1 MSIRIETIDDVLPH
15 IPDGVGIIVS
25 RRPDLQVI
33 DYVFTNDDTFSN
45 PVTLECRGL
54 KFAADGRILARPF
67 HKFFNVGEKEMP
79 EAVDWSRPHV
89 VLDKLDGSMV
99 HPCVVGDRLA
109 FMTRMGES
117 AQAKAA
123 FAGASPGAIALCRDL
138 LAGGITPIFEFTSP
152 DNRIVVPY
160 DTTALTLIGAR
171 ETVSGHYLPH
181 GELEALSRRYDVALV
196 QSFGAVGDFKT
207 FIAGARALE
216 GAEGYVV
223 AFEDGHRLKL
233 KADAYVL
240 RHKALAGVAYEKNLL
255 EWVAADAVDDVLPL
269 LSQQVGARVAAYRD
283 QVHTGV
289 ERRLA
294 EITQVFEAHRD
305 RPRREY
311 AEAVRAVLDKR
322 LHSVAF
328 ALLDGRDGR
337 AALVKMLTWASKSEP
352 RIDTVRDLFGL
363 SWEGQDLVVE
373 PV

>member
-15 IPDGVGIIVS
+15 IPEGVGIIVS
-25 RRPDLQVI
+25 RRPDLQVV

-54 KFAADGRILARPF
+54 KFAPDGRILARPF

-79 EAVDWSRPHV
+79 ETVDWSRPHV

-99 HPCVVGDRLA
+99 HPCLVGDRLA

-123 FAGASPGAIALCRDL
+123 FACASPGAIALCREA
-138 LAGGITPIFEFTSP
+138 LAAGITPIFEFTSP
-152 DNRIVVPY
+152 EHRIVVSYETP
-160 DTTALTLIGAR
+160 ALTLLGAR

-181 GELEALSRRYDVALV
+181 GELEALARRHDVALV
-196 QSFGAVGDFKT
+196 RSFGAVGDFRT
-207 FIAGARALE
+207 FIADARGLE
-216 GAEGYVV
+216 GVEGYVV

-255 EWVAADAVDDVLPL
+255 EWVAAEAVDDVLPL
-269 LSQQVGARVAAYRD
+269 LSPEVGARVIAYRD
-283 QVHTGV
+283 QVHADV
-289 ERRLA
+289 ERWLA
-294 EITQVFEAHRD
+294 EITRFFEAHRD
-305 RPRREY
+305 QPRREY
-311 AEAVRAVLDKR
+311 AQAVQSTLDKR

-337 AALVKMLTWASKSEP
+337 AALVKLLTWASRSEP
-352 RIDTVRDLFGL
+352 RIDTIRDLFGMT
-363 SWEGQDLVVE
+363 WEGQDLIVE
-373 PV
+373 PG